1 MCSSYLCFIINFV
14 VFSQDLINQGREKVV
29 EATNS
34 VTAARI
40 QPLEDIISTIVSEM
54 DNCRF
59 RSGDGK
65 TLNIYQAKKL
75 LLCMVFQL
83 INCIINEYN
92 FQFVLTF
99 IPAACSNPLW
109 YLDDSEP

>member
-1 MCSSYLCFIINFV
+1 MDSCRLREESNESTWDKDEENLQQVGKETCPLYLCFIINYL

-54 DNCRF
+54 
-59 RSGDGK
+59 GDGK
-65 TLNIYQAKKL
+65 VLNFIRQRMTILYGHSAH
-75 LLCMVFQL
+75 QL
-83 INCIINEYN
+83 R
-92 FQFVLTF
+92 
-99 IPAACSNPLW
+99 
-109 YLDDSEP
+109 